1 MCVCL
6 ISAYEKLEINY
17 EKVCE
22 YVITVITTRVQSWI
36 KHFAQNSLKIY
47 LKFTKNL
54 LKIYLKLGGRK
65 CSVTLSRK
73 RQKL

>member
-22 YVITVITTRVQSWI
+22 YVMTVITTRVQSWI
-36 KHFAQNSLKIY
+36 KHFVANAASHFHENDKNCEN
-47 LKFTKNL
+47 TKTH
-54 LKIYLKLGGRK
+54 I
-65 CSVTLSRK
+65 
-73 RQKL
+73 

>member
-36 KHFAQNSLKIY
+36 KHFAE
-47 LKFTKNL
+47 NL
-54 LKIYLKLGGRK
+54 LKIRWSQMQRHTFTKTTKIGK
-65 CSVTLSRK
+65 IRK
-73 RQKL
+73 RTFSLNSY

>member
-36 KHFAQNSLKIY
+36 K
-47 LKFTKNL
+47 
-54 LKIYLKLGGRK
+54 IYLKLGGRK

-73 RQKL
+73 RQKLGKYENAHLVSIRIKPN